1 MECDDTEME
10 DILDDILE
18 QAKKVSGLTKKDGA
32 PTPPSRALT
41 VLYRY
46 HSIKNWRL
54 HYLSFKV
61 FVKF

>member
-41 VLYRY
+41 VLYRLVNITY
-46 HSIKNWRL
+46 VLAN
-54 HYLSFKV
+54 
-61 FVKF
+61 